1 MMKSRLGRAFACA
14 VGAAA
19 LLSIGL
25 VSDASAET
33 VEWRIAT
40 LAPTGSV
47 WMKVL
52 SRGAKEVEKQTEGRV
67 KIKYYAG
74 GVQGDE
80 KDAVRKMGLGQLD
93 GSALTSVGLAL
104 IDQSV
109 RVLELPRLF
118 KDVKEL
124 DYVRRKMWGKFRRR
138 FKKKGYI
145 LGDPGDVGFIYVYSN
160 KEIKSLGDLKAL
172 KLWRWGEDKIIK
184 SMYKRLGLNG
194 KSMGVPDVLP
204 ALNTG
209 RINACYGS
217 PVAMVALQWYTK
229 VKYST
234 SVPLSYAIG
243 SSVIRKEAWEKV
255 SESDRKIIK
264 KIFKT
269 QSKKIRKAVRKDN
282 KRAKKSIKRSVKE
295 VKTPQALVDK
305 FDEVSLKVWADGAG
319 SVYPQKYLDK
329 VIKLRDEYRAK

>member
-1 MMKSRLGRAFACA
+1 MIKSRLGRAIACA

-19 LLSIGL
+19 LLSIGATGE
-25 VSDASAET
+25 ASADT

-40 LAPTGSV
+40 LAPDGSV

-52 SRGAKEVEKQTEGRV
+52 SRGAAEVEKQTDGRV

-93 GSALTSVGLAL
+93 GAALTSIGLSL
-104 IDQSV
+104 IDESI

-118 KDVKEL
+118 QDIKEM
-124 DYVRRKMWGKFRRR
+124 DHVRNKMWGKFRSR
-138 FKKKGYI
+138 FKKKGYV
-145 LGDPGDVGFIYVYSN
+145 LGDPGDVGWIYLYSN
-160 KEIKSLGDLKAL
+160 KEIKSHSDLKSL

-184 SMYKRLGLNG
+184 SMYKRLGLSG

-217 PVAMVALQWYTK
+217 PVAMVSLQWYTK

-234 SVPLSYAIG
+234 SVALSYAIG
-243 SSVIRKEAWEKV
+243 SSVIRTEAWEKV
-255 SESDRKIIK
+255 SAADRKIIQ
-264 KIFKT
+264 KIFKV
-269 QSKKIRKAVRKDN
+269 QSRKIRKAVRKDN
-282 KRAKKSIKRSVKE
+282 KRAKKSMKRSVKE
-295 VKTPQALVDK
+295 VTTPQALVDLI
-305 FDEVSLKVWADGAG
+305 DETAKKVWEDGSG
-319 SVYPQKYLDK
+319 SVYPKKYLDK
-329 VIKLRDEYRAK
+329 VLELRDAYRNK